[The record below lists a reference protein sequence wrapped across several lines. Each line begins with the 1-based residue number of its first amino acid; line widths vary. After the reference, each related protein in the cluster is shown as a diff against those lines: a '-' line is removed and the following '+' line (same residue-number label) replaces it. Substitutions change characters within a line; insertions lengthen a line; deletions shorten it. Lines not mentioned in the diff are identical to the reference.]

1 MQKKRILVIEDDD
14 LSREGVTEVLADEG
28 YEVMAAGNGEEGLAL
43 LSTYHPDVVLTDL
56 HMPKLDGWGVIA
68 QLQQRYPAMPVII
81 FTSDIE
87 IDAMRE
93 AQRLGVQDFIN
104 KPLDLDDLLRRVKR
118 VLLLRR
124 RI

>member
-118 VLLLRR
+118 VLLL
-124 RI
+124 